1 MPKDISYIKP
11 TGGLSVW
18 LNLPERLLADDVI
31 ENAKKQGVI
40 ISNGAPFFVRRAPH
54 RQLRISFAVL
64 SLAEIKT
71 GNKDFGRDNEIGG
84 VLMKIGIAGNGKI
97 VREMIGAAKNCCR
110 HINCKL
116 FVLERKARQK
126 QKKLRK
132 NVILARFIQIIK
144 KCYRIAISI
153 LSM

>member
-1 MPKDISYIKP
+1 MREGLWQKHLNSIRSIYKTKFDFILKMMKKYLPKDISYIKP

-71 GNKDFGRDNEIGG
+71 GIK
-84 VLMKIGIAGNGKI
+84 
-97 VREMIGAAKNCCR
+97 
-110 HINCKL
+110 
-116 FVLERKARQK
+116 
-126 QKKLRK
+126 
-132 NVILARFIQIIK
+132 ILAEIMK
-144 KCYRIAISI
+144 
-153 LSM
+153 